1 MHFAKYVTYWIIL
14 SAILTFEYFA
24 IKFMPGY
31 SIIGVF
37 SKISGISFEIST
49 ASGRPI
55 GHFFGWTG
63 FGLILI
69 TNFYIIRKRSAFLQK
84 FGTSVGWLN
93 FHMFCGLA
101 GPTFIVFHSDFKVRG
116 LVGVSF
122 WSMIIIAVSGIVG
135 RYFYLQVASQTS
147 ELEGDSDKWLKKF
160 DEITGKSPIEST
172 QKEKIISSAL
182 KFVGV
187 PKSLQ
192 EEKGGLALSIF
203 FSSLAGDM
211 RLHWYPIPLIAGHG
225 EGASKV
231 ILQYALARRKVLFW
245 EPFQNL
251 FGYWHAFHLPF
262 AFFMYIAAII
272 HIISSTLFKVH

>member
-1 MHFAKYVTYWIIL
+1 MRFAKYVSYWIALCAVL
-14 SAILTFEYFA
+14 SYEYFA
-24 IKFMPGY
+24 LKFLPDF
-31 SIIGVF
+31 SVIGRI
-37 SKISGISFEIST
+37 SKIAGSNLELST
-49 ASGRPI
+49 LSGRPI
-55 GHFFGWTG
+55 GYFFGWTG
-63 FGLILI
+63 FGLILA
-69 TNFYIIRKRSAFLQK
+69 TNFYILRKRSAFLQK
-84 FGTSVGWLN
+84 FGSSVGWLN

-101 GPTFIVFHSDFKVRG
+101 GPTFIIFHSDFKVRG

-147 ELEGDSDKWLKKF
+147 ELEEDSEHWLKKF
-160 DEITGKSPIEST
+160 DEITVKRPIESP
-172 QKEKIISSAL
+172 QKDKIISSAL

-192 EEKGGLALSIF
+192 ESQSAFPLSIF
-203 FSSLAGDM
+203 ISSLAGDL
-211 RLHWYPIPLIAGHG
+211 RLYWYPIPLIAGHG
-225 EGASKV
+225 ESASKV

-262 AFFMYIAAII
+262 AFFMYIAAVI